1 MSAPELV
8 IFDLYGT
15 LIRFGV
21 QNHPYRK
28 VMQWARQQGRPPR
41 PEDARTI
48 MTLSG
53 GVANVFS
60 RMGIDIPDHM
70 LRQLNSEI
78 EQEIE
83 SLTLFDDVISAL
95 SRLDSYGI
103 SMAICSNLA
112 QPYGIVVD
120 KLLSDFHFI
129 KCLSYEVGYVKPERE
144 MYEWIVSR
152 SGVAPSQSMFVGDTL
167 HADYEGPKEFGFRAR
182 HLVREGPQ
190 LKNEVIGDLADIL
203 SDFH

>member
-1 MSAPELV
+1 MSAPRLV

-28 VMQWARQQGRPPR
+28 VMQWARQQGRSPH

-60 RMGIDIPDHM
+60 RMGIDIPDYM

-83 SLTLFDDVISAL
+83 SLTL
-95 SRLDSYGI
+95 
-103 SMAICSNLA
+103 
-112 QPYGIVVD
+112 
-120 KLLSDFHFI
+120 
-129 KCLSYEVGYVKPERE
+129 
-144 MYEWIVSR
+144 
-152 SGVAPSQSMFVGDTL
+152 
-167 HADYEGPKEFGFRAR
+167 
-182 HLVREGPQ
+182 
-190 LKNEVIGDLADIL
+190 
-203 SDFH
+203 